1 MKIIF
6 ADLRTDSN
14 EIYHYV
20 GGIGSYVEFL
30 NQNRNVLHEK
40 PIYIDKV
47 VDAVSKETGLK
58 SSYLTRV
65 HALLVLTKGEDITLK
80 DVHDAWAMD
89 MNFRKQTNYCYGHEH
104 RSIVPFNELSKEVQD
119 KDQEYVDAL
128 KRVAKRFR

>member
-1 MKIIF
+1 MI
-6 ADLRTDSN
+6 T
-14 EIYHYV
+14 
-20 GGIGSYVEFL
+20 
-30 NQNRNVLHEK
+30 
-40 PIYIDKV
+40 YIDKV

-65 HALLVLTKGEDITLK
+65 YALLVLTKGEDITLK

-119 KDQEYVDAL
+119 KDQVYVDAL
-128 KRVAKRFR
+128 KRVAKRLR